1 MEQKNTQELNPK
13 KIVYKVSII
22 SIIVNIALSI
32 GKLFAGIFG
41 HSAAMVSDGIHSA
54 SDVFTTFIVI
64 AGAKLAYKKADD
76 DHPYG
81 HERLEYIAAIL
92 LSFILFLTGLGIGF
106 NGLETIYTGEYK
118 TLQTPALMA
127 LIAALISIILK
138 EAMFWY
144 TRYYSKLIDSGTL
157 NADAWHHRS
166 DALSSIGSFVGIFG
180 ARMGFP
186 ILDPLAS
193 ILICLMIIYAAWEI
207 FYDATEKLVDTSP
220 NQKTVNAIKDCVL
233 SQKGVIKIDKL
244 QARKF
249 ASKIYVDVEIE
260 VNGSLSLHK
269 AHEIAERVHNQ
280 VEATIPKVKHCMVH
294 VNPDDCCI
302 INYNNKNDDEK

>member
-1 MEQKNTQELNPK
+1 MKQETKEKLNPER
-13 KIVYKVSII
+13 IIYKVSIL
-22 SIIVNIALSI
+22 SIIVNISLSI

-64 AGAKLAYKKADD
+64 IGARLSYKQADEE
-76 DHPYG
+76 HPYG
-81 HERLEYIAAIL
+81 HERLEYIAAII
-92 LSFILFLTGLGIGF
+92 LSFILFLTGLGIGYS
-106 NGLETIYTGEYK
+106 GLETIYTGEYK

-144 TRYYSKLIDSGTL
+144 TRYYANLIESGTL
-157 NADAWHHRS
+157 TADAWHHRS
-166 DALSSIGSFVGIFG
+166 DALSSIGSFAGILG

-207 FYDATEKLVDTSP
+207 FYDAAEKLVDTSP
-220 NQKTVNAIKDCVL
+220 DLKTINTIKDCVL
-233 SQKGVIKIDKL
+233 AEKGVIKIDKL
-244 QARKF
+244 KARKF

-260 VNGSLSLHK
+260 VSGSLSLHK
-269 AHEIAERVHNQ
+269 AHEIAERVHNK
-280 VEATIPKVKHCMVH
+280 VETTVPKVKHCMVH
-294 VNPDDCCI
+294 VNPDDCCTI
-302 INYNNKNDDEK
+302 DYGKNRN

>member
-1 MEQKNTQELNPK
+1 MKEK
-13 KIVYKVSII
+13 KIQNLDPQKTVYKVSII
-22 SIIVNIALSI
+22 SIVVNISLSI

-64 AGAKLAYKKADD
+64 AGAKLSYKKADD
-76 DHPYG
+76 EHPYG

-92 LSFILFLTGLGIGF
+92 LSFILFLTGAGIGF
-106 NGLETIYTGEYK
+106 SGIEIIYTGEYK
-118 TLQTPALMA
+118 VLQTPALMA
-127 LIAALISIILK
+127 LVAALVSIVLK

-144 TRYYSKLIDSGTL
+144 TRHYAVLIDSGTL

-166 DALSSIGSFVGIFG
+166 DALSSVGSFVGILG

-193 ILICLMIIYAAWEI
+193 IFICLMIIYAAWEV

-220 NQKTVNAIKDCVL
+220 NKKTIDEIKACVL
-233 SQKGVIKIDKL
+233 NEKGVIKIDKL

-280 VEATIPKVKHCMVH
+280 VENSIPKVKHCMVH
-294 VNPDDCCI
+294 VNPDDCCP
-302 INYNNKNDDEK
+302 INYNKEKDL

>member
-1 MEQKNTQELNPK
+1 MKQKNIQELNPK
-13 KIVYKVSII
+13 RIVYKVSII
-22 SIIVNIALSI
+22 SIIINLLLSI
-32 GKLFAGIFG
+32 GKLFAGFFG
-41 HSAAMVSDGIHSA
+41 HSAAMISDGIHSA

-64 AGAKLAYKKADD
+64 AGAKLSYKKADAE
-76 DHPYG
+76 HPYG

-92 LSFILFLTGLGIGF
+92 LSFILFLTGTGIGYSGF
-106 NGLETIYTGEYK
+106 ETIYTGEYK
-118 TLQTPALMA
+118 TLQAPALMA
-127 LIAALISIILK
+127 LIAALISILLK

-144 TRYYSKLIDSGTL
+144 TRYYATLIDSGTL
-157 NADAWHHRS
+157 TADAWHHRS

-207 FYDATEKLVDTSP
+207 FYDATEKLVDTAP
-220 NQKTVNAIKDCVL
+220 DKKTINAIKKCVL
-233 SQKGVIKIDKL
+233 GEKGVIRIDKL
-244 QARKF
+244 KARKF

-294 VNPDDCCI
+294 VNPDDCCLI
-302 INYNNKNDDEK
+302 DYSKSTDQ